1 MPVARIRSW
10 TLELPLET
18 PLRLG
23 RMTVHHREYVVVRVD
38 ADDVEAPGIAW
49 SLSRGLPVG
58 TAVDAIVAPHCL
70 GAPVGAPARVWQAA
84 RDGRGPAGRSGDAMR
99 ALSLVDIALW
109 DIAAR
114 AGGQPLH
121 HMLGGLHDQV
131 PVMAVSAYPGGP
143 LAPEAA
149 GERLAQLGADGHA
162 LVKLA
167 RWPDPRDTRPVLAR
181 AAAGPARLVAD
192 AAWAWNDA
200 TTALSELRTWGD
212 VELAWLE
219 DAMPA
224 ERSSAYRRL
233 RERCP
238 HPLGVGDEVAD
249 AELLAA
255 LAPEGAVDVLRIDAT
270 VAGGVTGAVRL
281 LGCCWHAGVPVS
293 LHVGLPIHVH
303 LAAASPAC
311 IGVEAFVGAD
321 AALDPVDRLL
331 AAAPV
336 VTAGRVHVPAGPG
349 LGCELDW
356 ELIEHHAHAC
366 TDTANQP

>member
-1 MPVARIRSW
+1 MPVTRLRSW
-10 TLELPLET
+10 TLRLPLQA

-23 RMTVHHREYVVVRVD
+23 SMTVRHREYVVVRVD
-38 ADDVEAPGIAW
+38 ADEIEAPGVAW

-58 TAVDAIVAPHCL
+58 AAVDAIVAPHCL
-70 GAPVGAPARVWQAA
+70 GAPVGATARVWQAA
-84 RDGRGPAGRSGDAMR
+84 RDGHGPAGRSGSAMR

-109 DIAAR
+109 DLTAR
-114 AGGQPLH
+114 AYGQPLH
-121 HMLGGLHDQV
+121 RLLGGLRDEV
-131 PVMAVSAYPGGP
+131 AVMAISAYPGGP
-143 LAPEAA
+143 LTPEAA
-149 GERLAQLGADGHA
+149 GEHLAQLGADGHA

-167 RWPDPRDTRPVLAR
+167 RWPDPRDTRTVLAR

-192 AAWAWNDA
+192 AAWAWDDA
-200 TTALSELRTWGD
+200 TSALAELRTWGD

-219 DAMPA
+219 DPLPA
-224 ERSSAYRRL
+224 ERTSAYRRL

-255 LAPEGAVDVLRIDAT
+255 LAQEGIADVLRVDAT
-270 VAGGVTGAVRL
+270 VAGGVTGALRL

-336 VTAGRVHVPAGPG
+336 VAAGRVRPPAGPG

-356 ELIEHHAHAC
+356 ELIERGAHLR
-366 TDTANQP
+366 TDTANQT